1 MSNNQVC
8 NRETAVHLA
17 RDMIELAGA
26 RPSHSVTVM
35 GCDHIE
41 LLLELA
47 ARGFRDV
54 TCRRPT
60 GGPAGEEPA
69 DIVVAP
75 AIGSEQELAAMLP
88 RFSRAMRPDGA
99 LLIGTAARS
108 LPLSQRA
115 YDFLAEHGF
124 AMARVARPDGP
135 AVLCCRK
142 YPEWQAKAA

>member
-1 MSNNQVC
+1 MSSNEGC
-8 NRETAVHLA
+8 NRGTAAHFA

-26 RPSHSVTVM
+26 EPSHSITVI

-54 TCRRPT
+54 TCRRPL

-75 AIGSEQELAAMLP
+75 AISEKELAEMLP
-88 RFSRAMRPDGA
+88 RLSRAMRPDGA
-99 LLIGTAARS
+99 LLISTAERS
-108 LPLSQRA
+108 LPFSQRT

-124 AMARVARPDGP
+124 AIARVAQPDRLS
-135 AVLCCRK
+135 VLCCRK
-142 YPEWQAKAA
+142 YAMLQAQAA